1 MNSPAFSHFSSP
13 FEQQKV
19 DSDLTSP
26 QRLAAL
32 TGSLAQRAA
41 HYDTTGDFP
50 HDNFAQLQDAG
61 LLALAL
67 PARLGGN
74 ECNLATALRVITAVA
89 KGDPSTA
96 LILTM
101 QYLHS
106 LRLRSASGWPVAL
119 QQQVAADIINQ
130 GALINSLR
138 VEPALGTP
146 ARGGLPATQAR
157 RTKEGWLLEGE
168 KIYSTGSHGLRWFLV
183 WGATDDPQ
191 PLTGSFLVPASAPG
205 VRIIDDWDHL
215 GMRATCSHRIIFN
228 QVKIPLD
235 QAINLSE
242 QPVVQD
248 PQETLWMSVLLSAVY
263 DAVAQS
269 AQQWLHDFLQ
279 HRVPSALQAPLA
291 TLPRFQTI
299 AGRID
304 TLLFSNQTLLQS
316 AAAGN
321 LEPAR
326 GGQLKHLVTSQ
337 AIQAVELAIEAA
349 GNPGLSRRS
358 DLQRHLRNVLCA
370 RIHTP
375 QDDVI
380 LQTAGQR
387 ILAFSSN
394 QQRSA

>member
-1 MNSPAFSHFSSP
+1 MNSPAFSPFSSGFDP
-13 FEQQKV
+13 QRV
-19 DSDLTSP
+19 DSDPGSP

-32 TGSLAQRAA
+32 TRSFAQRAA
-41 HYDTTGDFP
+41 HYDVTGDFP
-50 HDNFAQLQDAG
+50 HDNFAELHDAG
-61 LLALAL
+61 LLRLAL

-74 ECNLATALRVITAVA
+74 ECDLATALRVITAVA
-89 KGDPSTA
+89 KGDPSSA

-101 QYLHS
+101 HYLHS
-106 LRLRSASGWPVAL
+106 LRLRAASGWTAAL
-119 QQQVAADIINQ
+119 QQQVAADIVKN

-146 ARGGLPATQAR
+146 ARGGLPATRAT
-157 RTKEGWLLEGE
+157 RTEKGWQLDGE
-168 KIYSTGSHGLRWFLV
+168 KIYSTGSHGLSWLLV

-191 PLTGSFLVPASAPG
+191 PLTGSFLVPASASG
-205 VRIIDDWDHL
+205 VQIIDDWDHL
-215 GMRATCSHRIIFN
+215 GMRATCSHRVVFR
-228 QVKIPLD
+228 QVTIPFD
-235 QAINLSE
+235 HAISLNE
-242 QPVVQD
+242 RPAAQD
-248 PQETLWMSVLLSAVY
+248 AQETLWMSVLLPAVY

-279 HRVPSALQAPLA
+279 HRIPSVLQAPLA
-291 TLPRFQTI
+291 TLPRFQTL

-304 TLLFSNQTLLQS
+304 TLLFSNQTLLHS
-316 AAAGN
+316 AATGN
-321 LEPAR
+321 IDPVR
-326 GGQLKHLVTSQ
+326 GGQLKHLITSQ
-337 AIQAVELAIEAA
+337 AIEAVELAIEAA

-387 ILAFSSN
+387 VLAFSSN
-394 QQRSA
+394 QQRSV